1 MQLATGSQSRGSNEP
16 PAQEPLATGSSEPIV
31 EVELSVADYGG
42 DDSAE
47 DMSPATSDAQAS
59 DSSDDLF
66 SDKTPPQ
73 ASPVK
78 QSASPPASGGD
89 ESDESDTWE
98 GPLNQVMILLPP
110 EAWLLLDSLN
120 WGLLIGEFWFV
131 DPLIDYFHYHETVR
145 LQLVSKDANASIY
158 QSLLHANGWR
168 PRD

>member
-1 MQLATGSQSRGSNEP
+1 MV
-16 PAQEPLATGSSEPIV
+16 SSESAP
-31 EVELSVADYGG
+31 GG
-42 DDSAE
+42 DGDRARTI
-47 DMSPATSDAQAS
+47 SPPSLASGSIHRSPISDTSGSHKD
-59 DSSDDLF
+59 
-66 SDKTPPQ
+66 DKTPPQ

-145 LQLVSKDANASIY
+145 LQQVSKDANAAIY
-158 QSLLHANGWR
+158 RSLLFANGWR

>member
-31 EVELSVADYGG
+31 EVELSVDYGG

-47 DMSPATSDAQAS
+47 DMSPATSDAQ
-59 DSSDDLF
+59 
-66 SDKTPPQ
+66 PQ

-110 EAWLLLDSLN
+110 EAWLLLDSLS